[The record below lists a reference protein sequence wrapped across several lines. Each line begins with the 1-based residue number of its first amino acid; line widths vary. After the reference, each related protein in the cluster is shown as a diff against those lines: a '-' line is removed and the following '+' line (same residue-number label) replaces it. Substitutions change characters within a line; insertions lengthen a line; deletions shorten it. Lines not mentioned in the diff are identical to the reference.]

1 MTGADVLPQ
10 LELGPL
16 RVDLGS
22 HVTGLGDGHLEHQ
35 AARVVGDASH
45 HVQSP
50 GGSRDPYVVL
60 EIPE

>member
-1 MTGADVLPQ
+1 MIGTDVLPQ
-10 LELGPL
+10 LELAPW

-35 AARVVGDASH
+35 AAGVVRDASH

-50 GGSRDPYVVL
+50 RGSGDPYVVL
-60 EIPE
+60 ETL